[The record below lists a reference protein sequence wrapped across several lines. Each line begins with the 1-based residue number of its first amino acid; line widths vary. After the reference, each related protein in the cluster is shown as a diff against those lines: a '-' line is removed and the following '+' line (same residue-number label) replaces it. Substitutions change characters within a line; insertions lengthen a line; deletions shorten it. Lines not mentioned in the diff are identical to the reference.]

1 MPPTTAH
8 LSALVNEM
16 KANGVKAV
24 LATAYYDARYADF
37 VSQNTGA
44 KVVNM
49 AHQAGARLGT
59 EEYLTMMDYNVRQL
73 TAALQGIQ

>member
-1 MPPTTAH
+1 LRT
-8 LSALVNEM
+8 LSQALFLLLGFFNSF
-16 KANGVKAV
+16 

-49 AHQAGARLGT
+49 AHQAGARPGT
-59 EEYLTMMDYNVRQL
+59 EEYLIMMDYNVRQL